1 MNQYEEKEIQA
12 ASHQMHIDDEKRA
25 YSNGSPPRAVSILK
39 VDTTNADLGLRI
51 LQDRGL
57 QGDYELDP
65 AMRRR
70 ILRKIDWHLMPI
82 LT

>member
-1 MNQYEEKEIQA
+1 MNQYEEKEVQA
-12 ASHQMHIDDEKRA
+12 ASNQMPIDDEKRA
-25 YSNGSPPRAVSILK
+25 YSNCSPTRAVSIRK

-51 LQDRGL
+51 LQDRGH

-70 ILRKIDWHLMPI
+70 ILRKIDWHLMPV